1 MDMEPNMQPRPNGG
15 YQQQTSAPQPENP
28 QQGWSQPP
36 MGNRQTG
43 APQGWAPRL
52 ENPEQD
58 WAFQGAPQ
66 EQHMPS
72 KIL

>member
-36 MGNRQTG
+36 IKMCIRDS
-43 APQGWAPRL
+43 PR
-52 ENPEQD
+52 P
-58 WAFQGAPQ
+58 F
-66 EQHMPS
+66 
-72 KIL
+72 K